1 MSNETSYEAP
11 PYEASTQVK
20 LFYSTPRFG
29 HSNDIVTLVDGDE
42 RYDYVRGLLFASI
55 FCFIIFLVWAFLLLI
70 FKCCGKDRVGFLA
83 GTGFR
88 PNPGCCCPFSSRF
101 IVVLSTAILIVS
113 CVLIS
118 TKGVH
123 DITGAVSHVE
133 DSSELLGNFT
143 SQLKDIMDDL
153 DTVGRSAI
161 PLRDEIVLLLGGDLC
176 PNQDQL
182 QTAIDT
188 LQNNGVDATDEL
200 NQLQIIDTFKEN
212 ALAATDKLTILSNF
226 INGIVT
232 NFSKIYTSYTDYKT
246 DADDWLAKLKKNIIW
261 LAYFV
266 IPIGVFAS
274 LFCLA
279 VFLQVCGLS
288 AGIFQCLLNWF
299 LLPVFILMVLVF
311 MIAGLFVYP
320 LGIIN
325 SDFCLNGSK
334 SGSPDGTIKSF
345 MVQQGMDL
353 TTMSSKVLLYY
364 MEGCLTEDPLGSVRD
379 FSTDVTEAS
388 GAISDV
394 NLHLADNSDVLSS
407 VCGTDYGPLAAELDK
422 LTGLFGTLVNAADK
436 ALNLSKCE
444 NINTI
449 YVSFTHEAVCTELP
463 HSIAWVFGTFIVIT
477 ITGFV
482 IITFR
487 AAWKD
492 VADESYSSRD
502 ARYEKKSRPQAAI
515 Y

>member
-1 MSNETSYEAP
+1 
-11 PYEASTQVK
+11 
-20 LFYSTPRFG
+20 
-29 HSNDIVTLVDGDE
+29 
-42 RYDYVRGLLFASI
+42 
-55 FCFIIFLVWAFLLLI
+55 
-70 FKCCGKDRVGFLA
+70 
-83 GTGFR
+83 
-88 PNPGCCCPFSSRF
+88 
-101 IVVLSTAILIVS
+101 
-113 CVLIS
+113 
-118 TKGVH
+118 
-123 DITGAVSHVE
+123 
-133 DSSELLGNFT
+133 
-143 SQLKDIMDDL
+143 MDDL